1 MTYEE
6 LIETE
11 EYKVA
16 KFECEQDGQEHS
28 VMIRLL
34 LNQMRAD
41 KWHVKLKRWFD
52 LQFWMAYCLIFN
64 NRICRYF
71 KYKNL
76 KP

>member
-1 MTYEE
+1 MQKIDYLEM
-6 LIETE
+6 L
-11 EYKVA
+11 
-16 KFECEQDGQEHS
+16 
-28 VMIRLL
+28 RLQM
-34 LNQMRAD
+34 LND

-52 LQFWMAYCLIFN
+52 LQFWVAYCLITN